1 MNSNI
6 FLLLGAIIAVGAFMS
21 TQTTSGRGGGRTMRR
36 HQRGGKSK
44 KHRKH

>member
-1 MNSNI
+1 MNGNI
-6 FLLLGAIIAVGAFMS
+6 FLLLGAAIGLAYAMS
-21 TQTTSGRGGGRTMRR
+21 SKSTNQHGGRTMRR